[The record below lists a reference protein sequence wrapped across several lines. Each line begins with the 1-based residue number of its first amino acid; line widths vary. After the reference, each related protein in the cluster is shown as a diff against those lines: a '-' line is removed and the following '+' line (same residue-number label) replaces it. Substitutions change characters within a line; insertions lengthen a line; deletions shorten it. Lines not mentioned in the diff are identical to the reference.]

1 MKYLFHN
8 FINPLRHYKASSLLN
23 IFGMAV
29 AFAAFFVILTQVR
42 WGMTYNQGLEDG
54 DRIFVMTMPSPQIE
68 GKQTIFFNRPI
79 AEQVCA
85 SASGVE
91 TYGTGTF
98 YSNVD
103 EHFYYLK
110 DGENIRK
117 VSTIEQQ
124 FTKGTLSVFG
134 FEAEQGSFDDFNRRN
149 ALAVS
154 SKFAN
159 DNNLKVGD
167 FLSQSSTGE
176 PEYGKIVAIWKDKFP
191 ENSGPGCIDM
201 ICNLADDFID
211 DWSET
216 GWAYFVKLKNADD
229 VSSFEKSAGDIA
241 KKLLKDKLGG
251 GDEWDESISE
261 EYKITLMP
269 FKDVYYS
276 SEIEHKVAISLSGNR
291 ATDVS
296 LLVVAILIILIAL
309 INFVNFFFA
318 LVPVRV
324 RSVNTYKVFGTS
336 RDTLVLNFILESLGL
351 VMLALIVAA
360 LMVVLFA
367 NSPAVEVLNASMDVA
382 LNARMLLITITVA
395 LLGAVAGSIAPA
407 FYITSFQ
414 PALVLKGSFGTS
426 ASGKMLRNLLIGVQF
441 TISLSLII
449 CTIFVRLQHNYMMNF
464 DMGFNQENLISGQM
478 PKEVC
483 WWNDKNEAF
492 ENMLRNNPDI
502 VDVTWG
508 QGQIVNVSRM
518 GWGQEYKGEVIEFQC
533 YPVAYNFLDVMGI
546 PMIEGRNFTKADELA
561 EDGVI
566 IFNEESK
573 RKYNVTLDSQGPSHH
588 EEGNSE
594 IAGICKDFH
603 FRPLQYGNYPF
614 TFYLFGRDH
623 SWMPQGL
630 RHIYVRIAAGADPY
644 KVMDFIHNAV
654 IELIPDVDP
663 DTIYLYLFD
672 EELARKYKAED
683 KLSKQV
689 TAFTLVAIILSL
701 MGVFGLVLFET
712 QHRRKE
718 IAIRRVMGA
727 EVNDVL
733 QMFSRK
739 YSVIVLL
746 CFVIAAPLSYL
757 IIDRYFSTFA
767 YRMSIHWWVFALAL
781 LVVLAVTITIVVVR
795 SLSAAMRNPV
805 ESIKAE

>member
-1 MKYLFHN
+1 MSYPSVRTIPKTKEKPLKTQNFQGSILFGHRGSIL
-8 FINPLRHYKASSLLN
+8 FCREGSRKLALGGQTR
-23 IFGMAV
+23 
-29 AFAAFFVILTQVR
+29 AAF
-42 WGMTYNQGLEDG
+42 
-54 DRIFVMTMPSPQIE
+54 
-68 GKQTIFFNRPI
+68 PI
-79 AEQVCA
+79 
-85 SASGVE
+85 
-91 TYGTGTF
+91 
-98 YSNVD
+98 
-103 EHFYYLK
+103 
-110 DGENIRK
+110 IRK

-176 PEYGKIVAIWKDKFP
+176 PAYGKIVAIWKDKFP
-191 ENSGPGCIDM
+191 ENSGPGGIEA
-201 ICNLADDFID
+201 ICNLGNQSID
-211 DWSET
+211 DWTES
-216 GWAYFVKLKNADD
+216 GWSYFVKLKSEDD
-229 VSSFEKSAGDIA
+229 VKTFEESASGIV
-241 KKLLKDKLGG
+241 KKLLKDQYGSD
-251 GDEWDESISE
+251 DEWAERTAKDF
-261 EYKITLMP
+261 KITLIP

-276 SEIEHKVAISLSGNR
+276 SEIEYKVAISLSGNR

-318 LVPVRV
+318 LVPARV

-336 RDTLVLNFILESLGL
+336 RATLVLDFIMESVGL
-351 VMLALIVAA
+351 VLLALMMAA
-360 LMVVLFA
+360 LMVMVFA
-367 NSPAVEVLNASMDVA
+367 KSPATEILNAPMDVS
-382 LNARMLLITITVA
+382 LNTQMLIITIAVA
-395 LLGAVAGSIAPA
+395 LTGAVVGSIAPA

-426 ASGKMLRNLLIGVQF
+426 ASGKMPRNLLIGVQF
-441 TISLSLII
+441 SISMLLII
-449 CTIFVRLQHNYMMNF
+449 CAIFVRLQHSYMMNF

-478 PKEVC
+478 PSAVS
-483 WWNDKNEAF
+483 WWNEKNEAF
-492 ENMLRNNPDI
+492 ENKLRANPDI
-502 VDVTWG
+502 VDLTWAE
-508 QGQIVNVSRM
+508 GQIVNVSRM
-518 GWGQEYKGEVIEFQC
+518 GWGQEYKGEDIQFQC

-546 PMIEGRNFTKADELA
+546 QVLEGRNFTKADELA

-573 RKYNVTLDSQGPSHH
+573 RRYNVTLDSQGPSHH

-623 SWMPQGL
+623 SWRPQGL
-630 RHIYVRIAAGADPY
+630 RHIYVRIAAGADPQ
-644 KVMDFIHNAV
+644 KVMEFIHNAV
-654 IELIPDVDP
+654 TEIIPDVDP
-663 DTIYLYLFD
+663 DTIYLHLFD

-689 TAFTLVAIILSL
+689 TAFTQVAIILSL

-727 EVNDVL
+727 DVNDVL
-733 QMFSRK
+733 RMLCRK

-746 CFVIAAPLSYL
+746 CFVIAAPVSYL
-757 IIDRYFSTFA
+757 IVYSYFSTFA
-767 YRMSIHWWVFALAL
+767 YRTAISWWVFALAL
-781 LVVLAVTITIVVVR
+781 VIVLIVTLTIVVVR
-795 SLSAAMRNPV
+795 SWSAATRNPV